1 MGPGV
6 LLTMASTGKK
16 MVRREDD
23 ALDENQDPINFGQ
36 ILGEKSRRS
45 VIKQLARGRFHNCA
59 DAFRGVL
66 RPGARAFEAAAV
78 FYTKQREDFTLQADR
93 QRGIPPSIEDSGQ
106 RLVDDVVAHRAV
118 SIQAKRGLPKA
129 WHRMP

>member
-1 MGPGV
+1 LRV
-6 LLTMASTGKK
+6 
-16 MVRREDD
+16 
-23 ALDENQDPINFGQ
+23 N
-36 ILGEKSRRS
+36 
-45 VIKQLARGRFHNCA
+45 GRFHDCA

-66 RPGARAFEAAAV
+66 RPGDRAFEAAAV